1 MNVSRQNLSINTTT
15 TSYNTDN
22 SDDMETTKVKTHV
35 KDLLKSRI
43 FLGRY
48 LERRLVDE
56 RIGYRDIVLLSAAEQ
71 ELKKDLLEAQ
81 HYLRSL
87 FLNVQWIG
95 ITDGASIGYSS
106 ICLWTEIDNHP
117 FGTYWFQIRSIKFRD
132 DEIMLTLKFIR
143 HITEAFLEVE
153 PILTGSTTTTVVQK
167 SSTNESKLA
176 LTESYSEIMAT
187 LKSALSIRNVKEF
200 ITFICAF
207 VIAVFTGSAA
217 FINFVGNF
225 VLALIREMSI
235 FVKNSTPLMLGFL
248 DFMSKIV
255 GGFYILVAMI
265 FKPSNSGV
273 PATRPARRPLS
284 YYEQNRRPSITYNE
298 HFDSKSFD

>member
-1 MNVSRQNLSINTTT
+1 MSVSRQSLSFNTTT
-15 TSYNTDN
+15 TSYNADG
-22 SDDMETTKVKTHV
+22 SDDVETTKMKTHV

-56 RIGYRDIVLLSAAEQ
+56 RIGYRDIVLLSTAEQ

-87 FLNVQWIG
+87 FPNVQWIG
-95 ITDGASIGYSS
+95 ITDGASIGYSGT
-106 ICLWTEIDNHP
+106 CLWIEIDNQP
-117 FGTYWFQIRSIKFRD
+117 FGAYWFQIRSIKFRD
-132 DEIMLTLKFIR
+132 GEIILTLKCIR
-143 HITEAFLEVE
+143 HITEAFLELE
-153 PILTGSTTTTVVQK
+153 PILTGSTTKAAVQK
-167 SSTNESKLA
+167 SSTTESKVA
-176 LTESYSEIMAT
+176 LTESYSEIMET

-225 VLALIREMSI
+225 VLALIREISI
-235 FVKNSTPLMLGFL
+235 LVKNSTPVMLGFF

-265 FKPSNSGV
+265 FKPSNSRV
-273 PATRPARRPLS
+273 PAPSRRPLT
-284 YYEQNRRPSITYNE
+284 YYEQKRRPSITYNE
-298 HFDSKSFD
+298 HFDTKSFD